1 MKTTQEIKD
10 MMLYGERINIEYKE
24 AASDLPK
31 SLWETYS
38 SFANTIGGTIVL
50 GIKEHRNKSV
60 EAGKFEIRG
69 VGDADKMLK
78 TFWDT
83 INSDKVSRNILV
95 DEDVECVNY
104 EDKTLLI
111 VHVPQANY
119 TMRPIY
125 INKNLIGGTFKRN
138 YEGDYHC
145 TDDEV
150 KSMLRD
156 ANENGNDGVLI
167 EHYDM
172 NDIDL
177 PTLHAY
183 RNRFEVRNVDHAFNQ
198 LDDKDFLRN
207 MGGYTTDRSIRRE
220 GLTMAGLL
228 MFGKGLSVR
237 DRFDNLRMDY
247 IDKTNLVDDIRWS
260 DRLTYDGMWEN
271 NLYNFFTRVVPKL
284 TADLKRPFRLEG
296 LERIDDT
303 PVHKAVREGMTNMII
318 HADLCITGVL
328 KVEKYDKEFVFSNP
342 GSLKL
347 PIADIM
353 RGGNSKA
360 RNPRIQ
366 NMLRMIG
373 YGDNIGS
380 GYPTILKTWKE
391 QNWRKPTLLDRTELR
406 QVDLTLP
413 MISLLPKTVLEEM
426 KHYYGSAV
434 YDLLTA
440 NEQQILA
447 YVWNGDSISNIE
459 LQQLLGLNSI
469 EAGKL
474 LHQMVKKGL
483 MNQNNKNR
491 WTIYTIHKE
500 QVANESMEKS
510 MEKSKEKSMEK
521 SEEKS
526 EEKSKEKSMEKSEEK
541 SEEKSM
547 EKSKEKSEEKLTP
560 TEIRVVE
567 LIQKKSH
574 HTYKTLSQTLGF
586 TESYIY
592 KVLNQ
597 LKKKNVIKRE
607 GGRKEGFWVV
617 IDSEERKEYE

>member
-24 AASDLPK
+24 ASSDLPK

-60 EAGKFEIRG
+60 EDGKFEIRG

-111 VHVPQANY
+111 VHVPQASY

-247 IDKTNLVDDIRWS
+247 IDKTNLVGDIRWS

-426 KHYYGSAV
+426 KHYYGSAA

-491 WTIYTIHKE
+491 WTTYTIHKE

-510 MEKSKEKSMEK
+510 MEKS
-521 SEEKS
+521 
-526 EEKSKEKSMEKSEEK
+526 EEK

-547 EKSKEKSEEKLTP
+547 EKSEEKLTP

>member
-24 AASDLPK
+24 ASSDLPK

-60 EAGKFEIRG
+60 EDGKFEIRG

-247 IDKTNLVDDIRWS
+247 IDKTNLVGDIRWS

-426 KHYYGSAV
+426 KHYYGSAA

-447 YVWNGDSISNIE
+447 YVWNGDSINNIE

-491 WTIYTIHKE
+491 WTTYTIHKE

-510 MEKSKEKSMEK
+510 M
-521 SEEKS
+521 
-526 EEKSKEKSMEKSEEK
+526 
-541 SEEKSM
+541 
-547 EKSKEKSEEKLTP
+547 EKSEEKLTP

>member
-24 AASDLPK
+24 ASSDLPK

-60 EAGKFEIRG
+60 EDGKFEIRG

-247 IDKTNLVDDIRWS
+247 IDKTNLVGDIRWS

-284 TADLKRPFRLEG
+284 SADLKRPFRLEG

-426 KHYYGSAV
+426 KHYYGSAA

-491 WTIYTIHKE
+491 WTTYTIHKE

-510 MEKSKEKSMEK
+510 MEKSE
-521 SEEKS
+521 
-526 EEKSKEKSMEKSEEK
+526 EKSMEKSEEK

-547 EKSKEKSEEKLTP
+547 EKSEEKLTP

>member
-24 AASDLPK
+24 ASSDLPK

-60 EAGKFEIRG
+60 EDGKFEIRG

-247 IDKTNLVDDIRWS
+247 IDKTNLVGDIRWS

-426 KHYYGSAV
+426 KHYYGSAA

-447 YVWNGDSISNIE
+447 YVWNGDSINNIE

-491 WTIYTIHKE
+491 WTTYTIHKE

-510 MEKSKEKSMEK
+510 MEKS
-521 SEEKS
+521 EEKS
-526 EEKSKEKSMEKSEEK
+526 EEKRM
-541 SEEKSM
+541 
-547 EKSKEKSEEKLTP
+547 EKSEEKLTP

>member
-24 AASDLPK
+24 ASSDLPK

-60 EAGKFEIRG
+60 EDGKFEIRG

-247 IDKTNLVDDIRWS
+247 IDKTNLVGDIRWS

-426 KHYYGSAV
+426 KHYYGSAA

-491 WTIYTIHKE
+491 WTTYTIHKE

-510 MEKSKEKSMEK
+510 MEKS
-521 SEEKS
+521 
-526 EEKSKEKSMEKSEEK
+526 
-541 SEEKSM
+541 EEKSM
-547 EKSKEKSEEKLTP
+547 EKSEEKLTP

>member
-24 AASDLPK
+24 ASSDLPK

-60 EAGKFEIRG
+60 EDGKFEIRG

-247 IDKTNLVDDIRWS
+247 IDKTNLVGDIRWS

-284 TADLKRPFRLEG
+284 SADLKRPFRLEG

-426 KHYYGSAV
+426 KHYYGSAA

-491 WTIYTIHKE
+491 WTTYTIHKE

-510 MEKSKEKSMEK
+510 EEKSMEK
-521 SEEKS
+521 SE
-526 EEKSKEKSMEKSEEK
+526 EKSMEKSEEK

-547 EKSKEKSEEKLTP
+547 EKSEEKLTP

-617 IDSEERKEYE
+617 IDSEERKEYD

>member
-24 AASDLPK
+24 ASSDLPK

-60 EAGKFEIRG
+60 EDGKFEIRG

-247 IDKTNLVDDIRWS
+247 IDKTNLVGDIRWS

-426 KHYYGSAV
+426 KHYYGSAA

-447 YVWNGDSISNIE
+447 YVWNGDSINNIE

-474 LHQMVKKGL
+474 LHQMLKKGL

-491 WTIYTIHKE
+491 WTTYTIHKE

-510 MEKSKEKSMEK
+510 MEKS
-521 SEEKS
+521 
-526 EEKSKEKSMEKSEEK
+526 
-541 SEEKSM
+541 EEKSM
-547 EKSKEKSEEKLTP
+547 EKSKEKSMEKSEEKLTP

>member
-24 AASDLPK
+24 ASSDLPK

-60 EAGKFEIRG
+60 EDGKFEIRG

-247 IDKTNLVDDIRWS
+247 IDKTNLVGDIRWS

-426 KHYYGSAV
+426 KHYYGSAA

-447 YVWNGDSISNIE
+447 YVWNGDSINNIE

-491 WTIYTIHKE
+491 WTTYTIHKE

-510 MEKSKEKSMEK
+510 MEKS
-521 SEEKS
+521 
-526 EEKSKEKSMEKSEEK
+526 
-541 SEEKSM
+541 EEKSM
-547 EKSKEKSEEKLTP
+547 EKSEEKLTP

>member
-260 DRLTYDGMWEN
+260 DSLTYDGMWEN

-491 WTIYTIHKE
+491 WTTYTIHKE

-526 EEKSKEKSMEKSEEK
+526 EEKSKEKSE
-541 SEEKSM
+541 
-547 EKSKEKSEEKLTP
+547 EKSEEKLTP

>member
-491 WTIYTIHKE
+491 WTTYTIHKE

-521 SEEKS
+521 SE
-526 EEKSKEKSMEKSEEK
+526 
-541 SEEKSM
+541 
-547 EKSKEKSEEKLTP
+547 EKSEEKLTP

>member
-491 WTIYTIHKE
+491 WTTYTIHKE

-510 MEKSKEKSMEK
+510 MEKS
-521 SEEKS
+521 
-526 EEKSKEKSMEKSEEK
+526 EEKSKEKSE
-541 SEEKSM
+541 
-547 EKSKEKSEEKLTP
+547 EKSEEKLTP

>member
-24 AASDLPK
+24 ASSDLPK

-60 EAGKFEIRG
+60 EDGKFEIRG

-247 IDKTNLVDDIRWS
+247 IDKTNLVGDIRWS

-426 KHYYGSAV
+426 KHYYGSAA

-447 YVWNGDSISNIE
+447 YVWNGDSINNIE

-491 WTIYTIHKE
+491 WTTYTIHKE

-510 MEKSKEKSMEK
+510 MEKSEERSMEK
-521 SEEKS
+521 SKEKS
-526 EEKSKEKSMEKSEEK
+526 EEKSKEKSM
-541 SEEKSM
+541 
-547 EKSKEKSEEKLTP
+547 EKSEEKLTP

>member
-510 MEKSKEKSMEK
+510 
-521 SEEKS
+521 
-526 EEKSKEKSMEKSEEK
+526 KEKSMEKSEEK

>member
-24 AASDLPK
+24 ASSDLPK

-60 EAGKFEIRG
+60 EDGKFEIRG

-247 IDKTNLVDDIRWS
+247 IDKTNLVGDIRWS

-426 KHYYGSAV
+426 KHYYGSAA

-447 YVWNGDSISNIE
+447 YVWNGDSINNIE

-491 WTIYTIHKE
+491 WTTYTIHKE

-510 MEKSKEKSMEK
+510 MEKS
-521 SEEKS
+521 
-526 EEKSKEKSMEKSEEK
+526 EEK

-547 EKSKEKSEEKLTP
+547 EKSEEKRMEKSEEKLTP

>member
-1 MKTTQEIKD
+1 M
-10 MMLYGERINIEYKE
+10 G
-24 AASDLPK
+24 DLFFFRQ
-31 SLWETYS
+31 YY
-38 SFANTIGGTIVL
+38 FGGTIVL

-60 EAGKFEIRG
+60 EDGKFEIRG

-111 VHVPQANY
+111 VHVPQASY

-247 IDKTNLVDDIRWS
+247 IDKTNLVGDIRWS

-284 TADLKRPFRLEG
+284 TADLKHPFRLEG

-426 KHYYGSAV
+426 KHYYGSAA

-491 WTIYTIHKE
+491 WTTYTIHKE

-510 MEKSKEKSMEK
+510 M
-521 SEEKS
+521 
-526 EEKSKEKSMEKSEEK
+526 
-541 SEEKSM
+541 
-547 EKSKEKSEEKLTP
+547 EKSEEKLTP

>member
-24 AASDLPK
+24 ASSDLPK

-60 EAGKFEIRG
+60 EDGKFEIRG

-247 IDKTNLVDDIRWS
+247 IDKTNLVGDIRWS

-284 TADLKRPFRLEG
+284 SADLKRPFRLEG

-426 KHYYGSAV
+426 KHYYGSAA

-491 WTIYTIHKE
+491 WTTYTIHKE

-510 MEKSKEKSMEK
+510 M
-521 SEEKS
+521 
-526 EEKSKEKSMEKSEEK
+526 
-541 SEEKSM
+541 
-547 EKSKEKSEEKLTP
+547 EKSEEKLTP

>member
-24 AASDLPK
+24 ASSDLPK

-60 EAGKFEIRG
+60 EDGKFEIRG

-247 IDKTNLVDDIRWS
+247 IDKTNLVGDIRWS

-426 KHYYGSAV
+426 KHYYGSAA

-491 WTIYTIHKE
+491 WTTYTIHKE

-510 MEKSKEKSMEK
+510 MEKSEEKSMEK
-521 SEEKS
+521 SE
-526 EEKSKEKSMEKSEEK
+526 EKSMEKSEEK

-547 EKSKEKSEEKLTP
+547 EKSEEKLTP

>member
-24 AASDLPK
+24 ASSDLPK

-60 EAGKFEIRG
+60 EDGKFEIRG

-111 VHVPQANY
+111 VHVPQASY

-247 IDKTNLVDDIRWS
+247 IDKTNLVGDIRWS

-426 KHYYGSAV
+426 KHYYGSAA

-440 NEQQILA
+440 NEQQTLA

-491 WTIYTIHKE
+491 WTTYTIHKE
-500 QVANESMEKS
+500 QVAYESM
-510 MEKSKEKSMEK
+510 
-521 SEEKS
+521 
-526 EEKSKEKSMEKSEEK
+526 EK

-547 EKSKEKSEEKLTP
+547 EKSKEKSEEKSEEKLTL

>member
-24 AASDLPK
+24 ASSDLPK

-60 EAGKFEIRG
+60 EDGKFEIRG

-247 IDKTNLVDDIRWS
+247 IDKTNLVGDIRWS

-284 TADLKRPFRLEG
+284 SADLKRPFRLEG

-426 KHYYGSAV
+426 KHYYGSAA

-491 WTIYTIHKE
+491 WTTYTIHKE

-510 MEKSKEKSMEK
+510 MEKS
-521 SEEKS
+521 
-526 EEKSKEKSMEKSEEK
+526 EEK

-547 EKSKEKSEEKLTP
+547 EKSEEKSMEKSEEKLTP

>member
-1 MKTTQEIKD
+1 M
-10 MMLYGERINIEYKE
+10 G
-24 AASDLPK
+24 DLFFFRQ
-31 SLWETYS
+31 YY
-38 SFANTIGGTIVL
+38 FGGTIVL

-60 EAGKFEIRG
+60 EDGKFEIRG

-111 VHVPQANY
+111 VHVPQASY

-247 IDKTNLVDDIRWS
+247 IDKTNLVGDIRWS

-426 KHYYGSAV
+426 KHYYGSAA

-491 WTIYTIHKE
+491 WTTYTIHKE

-510 MEKSKEKSMEK
+510 
-521 SEEKS
+521 
-526 EEKSKEKSMEKSEEK
+526 
-541 SEEKSM
+541 EEKSM
-547 EKSKEKSEEKLTP
+547 EKSEEKLTP

>member
-24 AASDLPK
+24 ASSDLPK

-60 EAGKFEIRG
+60 EDGKFEIRG

-111 VHVPQANY
+111 VHIPQASY

-247 IDKTNLVDDIRWS
+247 IDKTNLVGDIRWS

-426 KHYYGSAV
+426 KHYYGSAA

-447 YVWNGDSISNIE
+447 YVWNGDSINNIE

-491 WTIYTIHKE
+491 WTTYTIHKE
-500 QVANESMEKS
+500 QVANES
-510 MEKSKEKSMEK
+510 
-521 SEEKS
+521 
-526 EEKSKEKSMEKSEEK
+526 
-541 SEEKSM
+541 
-547 EKSKEKSEEKLTP
+547 L
-560 TEIRVVE
+560 
-567 LIQKKSH
+567 
-574 HTYKTLSQTLGF
+574 
-586 TESYIY
+586 
-592 KVLNQ
+592 
-597 LKKKNVIKRE
+597 
-607 GGRKEGFWVV
+607 
-617 IDSEERKEYE
+617 

>member
-24 AASDLPK
+24 ASSDLPK

-60 EAGKFEIRG
+60 EDGKFEIRG

-111 VHVPQANY
+111 VHIPQASY

-247 IDKTNLVDDIRWS
+247 IDKTNLVGDIRWS

-426 KHYYGSAV
+426 KHYYGSAA

-447 YVWNGDSISNIE
+447 YVWNGDSINNIE

-491 WTIYTIHKE
+491 WTTYTIHKE

-510 MEKSKEKSMEK
+510 MEKSEEKSMEK
-521 SEEKS
+521 SE
-526 EEKSKEKSMEKSEEK
+526 
-541 SEEKSM
+541 
-547 EKSKEKSEEKLTP
+547 EKSEEKLTP

>member
-24 AASDLPK
+24 ASSDLPK

-60 EAGKFEIRG
+60 EDGKFEIRG

-111 VHVPQANY
+111 VHVPQASY

-247 IDKTNLVDDIRWS
+247 IDKTNLVGDIRWS

-426 KHYYGSAV
+426 KHYYGSAA

-510 MEKSKEKSMEK
+510 MEKSEEKSM
-521 SEEKS
+521 
-526 EEKSKEKSMEKSEEK
+526 EKSMEKSEEK

-547 EKSKEKSEEKLTP
+547 EKSEEKSMEKSEEKLTP

>member
-24 AASDLPK
+24 ASSDLPK

-60 EAGKFEIRG
+60 EDGKFEIRG

-247 IDKTNLVDDIRWS
+247 IDKTNLVGDIRWS

-426 KHYYGSAV
+426 KHYYGSAA

-447 YVWNGDSISNIE
+447 YVWNGDSINNIE

-491 WTIYTIHKE
+491 WTTYTIHKE

-510 MEKSKEKSMEK
+510 MEKSEEKRMEK
-521 SEEKS
+521 SEEQ
-526 EEKSKEKSMEKSEEK
+526 
-541 SEEKSM
+541 
-547 EKSKEKSEEKLTP
+547 LTP

>member
-24 AASDLPK
+24 ASSDLPK

-60 EAGKFEIRG
+60 EDGKFEIRG

-111 VHVPQANY
+111 VHVPQASY

-247 IDKTNLVDDIRWS
+247 IDKTNLVGDIRWS

-426 KHYYGSAV
+426 KHYYGSAA

-491 WTIYTIHKE
+491 WTTYTIHKE
-500 QVANESMEKS
+500 QVAYESM
-510 MEKSKEKSMEK
+510 
-521 SEEKS
+521 
-526 EEKSKEKSMEKSEEK
+526 EK

-547 EKSKEKSEEKLTP
+547 EKSKEKSEEKSMEKSMEKSEEKLTP

>member
-24 AASDLPK
+24 ASSDLPK

-60 EAGKFEIRG
+60 EDGKFEIRG

-111 VHVPQANY
+111 VHVPQASY

-247 IDKTNLVDDIRWS
+247 IDKTNLVGDIRWS

-426 KHYYGSAV
+426 KHYYGSAA

-447 YVWNGDSISNIE
+447 YVWNGDSINNIE

-491 WTIYTIHKE
+491 WTTYTIHKE

-510 MEKSKEKSMEK
+510 MEKSEEKSMEK
-521 SEEKS
+521 SKEKS
-526 EEKSKEKSMEKSEEK
+526 EEKSKEKSM
-541 SEEKSM
+541 
-547 EKSKEKSEEKLTP
+547 EKSEEKLTP

>member
-1 MKTTQEIKD
+1 M
-10 MMLYGERINIEYKE
+10 G
-24 AASDLPK
+24 DLFFFRQ
-31 SLWETYS
+31 YY
-38 SFANTIGGTIVL
+38 FGGTIVL

-60 EAGKFEIRG
+60 EDGKFEIRG

-111 VHVPQANY
+111 VHVPQASY

-247 IDKTNLVDDIRWS
+247 IDKTNLVGDIRWS

-426 KHYYGSAV
+426 KHYYGSAA

-491 WTIYTIHKE
+491 WTTYTIHKE

-510 MEKSKEKSMEK
+510 M
-521 SEEKS
+521 
-526 EEKSKEKSMEKSEEK
+526 
-541 SEEKSM
+541 
-547 EKSKEKSEEKLTP
+547 EKSEEKLTP

>member
-1 MKTTQEIKD
+1 M
-10 MMLYGERINIEYKE
+10 G
-24 AASDLPK
+24 DLFFFRQ
-31 SLWETYS
+31 YY
-38 SFANTIGGTIVL
+38 FGGTIVL

-60 EAGKFEIRG
+60 EDGKFEIRG

-111 VHVPQANY
+111 VHVPQASY

-237 DRFDNLRMDY
+237 DRFDNSRMDY
-247 IDKTNLVDDIRWS
+247 IDKTDLVGDIRWS

-426 KHYYGSAV
+426 KHYYGSAA

-491 WTIYTIHKE
+491 WTTYTIHKE

-510 MEKSKEKSMEK
+510 M
-521 SEEKS
+521 
-526 EEKSKEKSMEKSEEK
+526 
-541 SEEKSM
+541 
-547 EKSKEKSEEKLTP
+547 EKSEEKLTP

>member
-24 AASDLPK
+24 ASSDLPK

-60 EAGKFEIRG
+60 EDGKFEIRG

-111 VHVPQANY
+111 VHVPQASY

-247 IDKTNLVDDIRWS
+247 IDKTNLVGDIRWS

-426 KHYYGSAV
+426 KHYYGSAA

-491 WTIYTIHKE
+491 WTTYTIHKE

-510 MEKSKEKSMEK
+510 MEKS
-521 SEEKS
+521 
-526 EEKSKEKSMEKSEEK
+526 EEK

-547 EKSKEKSEEKLTP
+547 EKSEEKSMEKSEEKSMEKSEEKLTP

>member
-1 MKTTQEIKD
+1 M
-10 MMLYGERINIEYKE
+10 G
-24 AASDLPK
+24 DLFFFRQ
-31 SLWETYS
+31 YY
-38 SFANTIGGTIVL
+38 FGGTIVL

-60 EAGKFEIRG
+60 EDGKFEIRG

-83 INSDKVSRNILV
+83 INNDKVSRNILV

-111 VHVPQANY
+111 VHVPQASY

-247 IDKTNLVDDIRWS
+247 IDKTNLVGDIRWS

-284 TADLKRPFRLEG
+284 TADLKRPFRQEG

-426 KHYYGSAV
+426 KHYYGSAA

-491 WTIYTIHKE
+491 WTTYTIHKE

-510 MEKSKEKSMEK
+510 M
-521 SEEKS
+521 
-526 EEKSKEKSMEKSEEK
+526 
-541 SEEKSM
+541 
-547 EKSKEKSEEKLTP
+547 EKSEEKLTP

>member
-491 WTIYTIHKE
+491 WTTYTIHKE

-510 MEKSKEKSMEK
+510 MEKSE
-521 SEEKS
+521 
-526 EEKSKEKSMEKSEEK
+526 
-541 SEEKSM
+541 

>member
-284 TADLKRPFRLEG
+284 TADLKRPFRLKG

-491 WTIYTIHKE
+491 WTTYTIHKE

-510 MEKSKEKSMEK
+510 MEKSE
-521 SEEKS
+521 
-526 EEKSKEKSMEKSEEK
+526 
-541 SEEKSM
+541 

>member
-1 MKTTQEIKD
+1 M
-10 MMLYGERINIEYKE
+10 G
-24 AASDLPK
+24 DLFFFRQ
-31 SLWETYS
+31 YY
-38 SFANTIGGTIVL
+38 FGGTIVL

-60 EAGKFEIRG
+60 EDGKFEIRG

-111 VHVPQANY
+111 VHVPQASY

-247 IDKTNLVDDIRWS
+247 IDKTNLVGDIRWS

-426 KHYYGSAV
+426 KHYYGSAA

-491 WTIYTIHKE
+491 WTTYTIHKE

-510 MEKSKEKSMEK
+510 KEKSE
-521 SEEKS
+521 
-526 EEKSKEKSMEKSEEK
+526 
-541 SEEKSM
+541 

>member
-510 MEKSKEKSMEK
+510 MEKSKEKS
-521 SEEKS
+521 
-526 EEKSKEKSMEKSEEK
+526 
-541 SEEKSM
+541 
-547 EKSKEKSEEKLTP
+547 EEKLTP